1 VFVQTTK
8 DLALTLFRSVVGKYK
23 KSCTRAM
30 QILEEGIEDALVFM
44 AFPELHRRKIASTNP
59 IEHLNREIRRRTRSV
74 GIFPSRESAI
84 RLISMILLEQT
95 EDWQAEKAYVN
106 PESLAALY
114 ASADDD
120 S

>member
-1 VFVQTTK
+1 M
-8 DLALTLFRSVVGKYK
+8 R
-23 KSCTRAM
+23 
-30 QILEEGIEDALVFM
+30 ILDDGIEDALAFM
-44 AFPELHRRKIASTNP
+44 LFPEAHRRKIASTNP

-74 GIFPSRESAI
+74 GIFPTRGSAT

-95 EDWQAEKAYVN
+95 EDWQAEKAYIN

-114 ASADDD
+114 ADAEDD